1 MQIVIFLFL
10 EITPTLMFKNILVFF
25 LTLTILSYSQN
36 TKPFADSIKNKEI
49 KEIVIFGDL
58 PKTLALP
65 MVVVDSTDLQS
76 STFQTPAEVLQRGTG
91 ISLSRDGVW
100 ATSVNVRGLSEQ
112 RLLLMVDGDRIQ
124 TATDIAGSLST
135 VDLNSLAKI
144 EVIKGASSVLCGTG
158 AMGGVINFVSERPE
172 YSSNFKSKG
181 KIGTEFNTVNQ
192 LWANTA
198 NVQFTT
204 RQWYLALNGSYR
216 TAQNTKTPERVL
228 QNSQFN
234 DASWGLKG
242 GIMYSPNEELLVNY
256 QHVGAWNVGLP
267 GGSAFPSSAAVRY
280 LGVERNQLS
289 GEYIISDINTNLR
302 QLRLKAYTQNISRDV
317 EIVNSTITK
326 LPRSLNRTYGA
337 KITSDWQ
344 FSDNQS
350 LVLGAEGWERIAET
364 SRLKLKTTSDTTY
377 TAWGEQPTPNAK
389 MFDLGAFAHYSWKIN
404 PRNLT
409 LNAGLR
415 LDYIKSSN
423 DSAFNPVFQY
433 SVNKGVRTYVKNLA
447 RNILFLPD
455 SKNDFS
461 YSAHLDLVYNLS
473 KKQQLALS
481 ISNSYRVPSIEE
493 RFKYIDLGITEPLH
507 IGNPDLKPEL
517 GTFTNLNYTLSSR
530 NFNLKFDVFANYLE
544 NLITEKMG
552 VYTYLN
558 NNGIKT
564 SVNAFINSNVS
575 KALLLGFETEMNWLI
590 TDHLNFLANVS
601 YTHAK
606 DVDANVFLPQIP
618 PLHGFSSINYRFDN
632 GIGASFSTLWAARQ
646 AQVAAGENS
655 TNSHIIFNLD
665 VQSALIKLKRSYL
678 QIYAGANNL
687 LNTAYYNHLTSTR
700 NGGMMY
706 QEPGRNIYLKA
717 KWGW

>member
-1 MQIVIFLFL
+1 MS
-10 EITPTLMFKNILVFF
+10 KNILVFF
-25 LTLTILSYSQN
+25 LTLTISAYSQS

-49 KEIVIFGDL
+49 REIVIFGDL

-65 MVVVDSTDLQS
+65 MVVVDSTALQS
-76 STFQTPAEVLQRGTG
+76 SVFQTPAEVLQRGTG

-112 RLLLMVDGDRIQ
+112 RLLLLVDGDRIQ

-135 VDLNSLAKI
+135 VNLNSLAKI
-144 EVIKGASSVLCGTG
+144 EVIKGASSVLYGTG
-158 AMGGVINFVSERPE
+158 AMGGVINFVSERPT
-172 YSSNFKSKG
+172 YSSNFQSKG
-181 KIGTEFNTVNQ
+181 KISTEFNTVNQ

-198 NVQFTT
+198 NVQITT

-216 TAQNTKTPERVL
+216 TAQNTKTPETVL
-228 QNSQFN
+228 LNSQFN

-256 QHVGAWNVGLP
+256 QHVGAWDVGLP
-267 GGSAFPSSAAVRY
+267 GGNAFPASASVRY

-289 GEYIISDINTNLR
+289 GEYIISDINPNLR
-302 QLRLKAYTQNISRDV
+302 QLRLKAYTQNMSRDV
-317 EIVNSTITK
+317 EIVNSTVTK

-337 KITSDWQ
+337 KIISDWQ
-344 FSDNQS
+344 FSDYQS

-389 MFDLGAFAHYSWKIN
+389 MFDIGAFAHYSWKIN
-404 PRNLT
+404 PRYLT

-415 LDYIKSSN
+415 LDYIKTSN

-433 SVNKGVRTYVKNLA
+433 SVNKGVRTYVKNLE
-447 RNILFLPD
+447 RNTLFLSD

-473 KKQQLALS
+473 KKQHLALS
-481 ISNSYRVPSIEE
+481 VSNSYRVPSIEE
-493 RFKYIDLGITEPLH
+493 RFKYIDLGTTETVPLH

-517 GTFTNLNYTLSSR
+517 GTFTNLNYTLSSH

-552 VYTYLN
+552 DYTYLN
-558 NNGIKT
+558 NNGINT

-575 KALLLGFETEMNWLI
+575 KALLLGFETEINWLI
-590 TDHLNFLANVS
+590 TNNLNIVANAS

-618 PLHGFSSINYRFDN
+618 PLHGFSSINYRFDS

-646 AQVAAGENS
+646 VQVATGENS

-665 VQSALIKLKRSYL
+665 VQSAQIKLKRSYL
-678 QIYAGANNL
+678 QIFAGANNL

-700 NGGMMY
+700 NGGVMY

>member
-1 MQIVIFLFL
+1 
-10 EITPTLMFKNILVFF
+10 MFKNILVLFVI
-25 LTLTILSYSQN
+25 LTISAYSESY
-36 TKPFADSIKNKEI
+36 KPLVDSIKNKEI

-58 PKTLALP
+58 PKIFALP
-65 MVVVDSTDLQS
+65 MVVVDSTALQS
-76 STFQTPAEVLQRGTG
+76 SSFQTPAEALQRGTG

-112 RLLLMVDGDRIQ
+112 RMLLLVDGDRIQ

-144 EVIKGASSVLCGTG
+144 EVIKGASSVLYGTG
-158 AMGGVINFVSERPE
+158 AMGGVINFVSERPS
-172 YSSNFKSKG
+172 YTSNFQSKG
-181 KIGTEFNTVNQ
+181 RIGSEFNTVNQ
-192 LWANTA
+192 LWANTVK
-198 NVQFTT
+198 VQFTT

-256 QHVGAWNVGLP
+256 QHVGAWYVGLP
-267 GGSAFPSSAAVRY
+267 GGSAFPSSAAVQY

-289 GEYIISDINTNLR
+289 GEYIISDINPNFH
-302 QLRLKAYTQNISRDV
+302 QLKLKAYTQNVSRDV
-317 EIVNSTITK
+317 EIVNFPITK

-344 FSDNQS
+344 FSDYQS
-350 LVLGAEGWERIAET
+350 LVLGAEGWERKAET
-364 SRLKLKTTSDTTY
+364 SRLKLKTTTSDSTD

-389 MFDLGAFAHYSWKIN
+389 MFDIGAFAHYSWKIN

-415 LDYIKSSN
+415 LDYIQTSN
-423 DSAFNPVFQY
+423 DSAYNPVFQY
-433 SVNKGVRTYVKNLA
+433 SVNKGVRTYVNGLV
-447 RNILFLPD
+447 RNILFLPN

-461 YSAHLDLVYNLS
+461 YSAHLDLVFKLTAQ
-473 KKQQLALS
+473 QQLALS
-481 ISNSYRVPSIEE
+481 VSNSYRVPSIEE
-493 RFKYIDLGITEPLH
+493 RFKYIDLGTTETIPLH

-517 GTFTNLNYTLSSR
+517 GTFSNLNYTLSSHH
-530 NFNLKFDVFANYLE
+530 FNLKFDIFANYLE

-558 NNGIKT
+558 TNGINT
-564 SVNAFINSNVS
+564 TVNAFINSNVS
-575 KALLLGFETEMNWLI
+575 KALLFGFETEMNWLI
-590 TDHLNFLANVS
+590 TEDLNILANAS
-601 YTHAK
+601 FTHAK
-606 DVDANVFLPQIP
+606 DVVANVFLPQIP
-618 PLHGFSSINYRFDN
+618 PLHGFSAINYHFDN
-632 GIGASFSTLWAARQ
+632 GIGVSFSTLWAARQ
-646 AQVAAGENS
+646 AQVASGENS
-655 TNSHIIFNLD
+655 TDSHIIFNLD
-665 VQSALIKLKRSYL
+665 VQSAKIIIKNSYL
-678 QIYAGANNL
+678 QLYAGANNL

-700 NGGMMY
+700 NGGIMY
-706 QEPGRNIYLKA
+706 QEPGRNIYLKV